1 MRSFYKYNKIEDI
14 TNKISIFPLNGAL
27 LLPRSQLPL
36 NIFEPRYLEMID
48 NSILSDRLIGMI
60 QTQESNNNELY
71 SIGCVGRI
79 TSFTELPDSRLIITL
94 NGICRYKI
102 IQELDTL
109 TPYRQVKVTYN
120 DFEKDL
126 IPGFNQDK
134 ADREKLLVV
143 LKKYLEKNNL
153 QMDWDAIKSSPTETL
168 VNSLCTLSPYSAEEK
183 QALIEAEDIQKRNEL
198 LIAMTEMALST
209 NKGIESIQ

>member
-1 MRSFYKYNKIEDI
+1 MNSFLKYNKVEDMP
-14 TNKISIFPLNGAL
+14 NKISIFPLNGAL

-48 NSILSDRLIGMI
+48 NSISSDRVIGMI
-60 QTQESNNNELY
+60 QTQESDDNRLY

-94 NGICRYKI
+94 NGICRYKVI
-102 IQELDTL
+102 EELDAL
-109 TPYRQVKVTYN
+109 TPYRQVKVSYD
-120 DFEKDL
+120 DFENDL
-126 IPGFNQDK
+126 ISGFNQAN
-134 ADREKLLVV
+134 ADRDKLLVV

-168 VNSLCTLSPYSAEEK
+168 VNSLCTLSPYSSEEK
-183 QALIEAEDIQKRNEL
+183 QALLEAENIQKRNEL

>member
-48 NSILSDRLIGMI
+48 NAISSDRLIGMI
-60 QTQESNNNELY
+60 QTQERNNNELY
-71 SIGCVGRI
+71 SIGCLGRI